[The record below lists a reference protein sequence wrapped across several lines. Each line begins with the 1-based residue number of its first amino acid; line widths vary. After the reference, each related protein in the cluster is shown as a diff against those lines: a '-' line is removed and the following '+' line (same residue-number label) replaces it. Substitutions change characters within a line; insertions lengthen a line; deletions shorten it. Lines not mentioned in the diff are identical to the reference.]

1 MNQASC
7 HLKTDLSALR
17 LAVNGACSDW
27 FDILPMDMQEGQ
39 REPSAE
45 SLRRRAVRAADWTV
59 STLAS
64 RRRIH
69 LVALDADNMQCLWLN
84 TPAGDDA
91 VLAAAVR
98 NALQDWGASAPSGMV
113 QRLDDDAPTPARPAR
128 LADLLTTPF
137 RRRTVSHA
145 VSGSVVL
152 TCPASLVT
160 LWLDALDARGIR
172 CDAVLSI
179 WHAMARAWG
188 DEASGSDDHT
198 RAVLLSEPGRRLTWC
213 WARGRFLLVGG
224 SASDAAAQRD
234 EPTPSA
240 PPADDR
246 RAAARLSLDWL
257 TWSAHLGTCPTDILI
272 IGNGNEALSA
282 ALAERWPAASIRC
295 EPADD
300 PVLATLR
307 RAAESAAS
315 ADQDNGP
322 RAHLVAL
329 SNRPT
334 RSLRKQY
341 YWAAAAIV
349 MAAIAL
355 AGLGWRFNTAQTD
368 MSRAIANAEE
378 EARSL
383 IASLNDPSLFE
394 SRNLV
399 KALESKL
406 TTLKAQPPPKLPPA
420 PPPIHDELRRLADL
434 IARHEGVRLVQLNL
448 EAKGPNSLQLK
459 VPDLRTGEEVKLN
472 LQQNAGA
479 LFWGEGGVGADRQL
493 RLTGNWIR

>member
-1 MNQASC
+1 MNQAAC
-7 HLKTDLSALR
+7 YLKTDLSALR
-17 LAVNGACSDW
+17 LAANGASSDW

-45 SLRRRAVRAADWTV
+45 SLRRRAERAADWTV

-69 LVALDADNMQCLWLN
+69 LVVLDADNMQCLWLK

-91 VLAAAVR
+91 VLTAAVR
-98 NALQDWGASAPSGMV
+98 NALQDWGASAPSGSV
-113 QRLDDDAPTPARPAR
+113 HRLDDGTPTHARPAR
-128 LADLLTTPF
+128 LADLLTTAF

-145 VSGSVVL
+145 ASGSVVL
-152 TCPASLVT
+152 TFPASLVT

-213 WARGRFLLVGG
+213 WTRGRLLLVGG
-224 SASDAAAQRD
+224 SVSDASAHGD
-234 EPTPSA
+234 ETAPSA
-240 PPADDR
+240 PRADDV

-272 IGNGNEALSA
+272 IGNGNEALGA

-307 RAAESAAS
+307 RAAEVAS

-420 PPPIHDELRRLADL
+420 PPPIHDELRRLTDL
-434 IARHEGVRLVQLNL
+434 LTKHEGVKIIQLTL
-448 EAKGPNSLQLK
+448 EAKGQNSIQLA
-459 VPDLRTGEEVKLN
+459 VPDRRTGEEIKLT
-472 LQQNAGA
+472 LQQNTGA
-479 LFWGEGGVGADRQL
+479 LLWGEGGVGTDQQL